1 MILSF
6 SFFPVSLPE
15 IPVEMAKK
23 KKRKRKSRENVN
35 NVSDSEIQFNNGN
48 LDRYSRKAHLL
59 NSTKRLS
66 VSAAD
71 YVGKSREELILML
84 IQLRRKQSQL
94 EKTCEQLRLQMDSEE
109 KMMEIEPFRKE
120 DYQFRFNELNRQWL
134 EVNRE
139 YELHIPI
146 IQTIDHMIQIKSK
159 SKLNEMNKKKAASTS
174 VLDQVL
180 NEENKELANVNSQ
193 SGDIDCDSNQTGE
206 TPNDNIEILKRQ
218 QRALEGELDRVRGM
232 LTHSTKKLEE
242 KAVEN
247 AQMEQEMLL
256 ARNKLKQVL
265 ENEQEAMEITRSSKL
280 EAELA
285 HINKV
290 IDDLHSRRQELNNA
304 IENLKN
310 SETNFISTNSFH
322 DQLIN
327 DDNYPNYEFS
337 PEETSTAIAESNL
350 YPLYEN
356 IKSSQEFIDINSN
369 ENPHNNKETDDTDDD
384 VDNNNLNDEFFTLNI
399 NLDKH
404 PLKTIKSKNEINNN
418 GQNHTINTMC
428 EFDPNKD
435 MILAYGDS
443 IVDQQIKQI
452 YNYQHGIL
460 MPKSNDVK
468 TVREV
473 KRESERRKFNNQQL
487 INRSNAITRNYEPCI
502 QLSNHY
508 LNETNDAFENGVYLN
523 NSDSDLKN
531 MDQVN
536 LNFINSNLL
545 ISLLSLDKI
554 KSGFK

>member
-1 MILSF
+1 MT
-6 SFFPVSLPE
+6 
-15 IPVEMAKK
+15 KK

-35 NVSDSEIQFNNGN
+35 NVSDSEIQFNNCH
-48 LDRYSRKAHLL
+48 LDRYSRRVHLL
-59 NSTKRLS
+59 NSSKRLS
-66 VSAAD
+66 VSAAEF
-71 YVGKSREELILML
+71 VGKSREELILML

-109 KMMEIEPFRKE
+109 KMMEIEPYRKE
-120 DYQFRFNELNRQWL
+120 DYKFRFNELNRQWL

-139 YELHIPI
+139 YELQIPI

-174 VLDQVL
+174 VLDQVF
-180 NEENKELANVNSQ
+180 NDENKEFPNTNVNNSQ
-193 SGDIDCDSNQTGE
+193 SGDIDCESNHTGE

-310 SETNFISTNSFH
+310 SETNFISNKSFH
-322 DQLIN
+322 DQLVN
-327 DDNYPNYEFS
+327 DDNYPGYDFS
-337 PEETSTAIAESNL
+337 PEDTSTAVADSNL

-369 ENPHNNKETDDTDDD
+369 KNLNNINNNLINNDDETDDDTDND

-404 PLKTIKSKNEINNN
+404 PLKGIKSKNEINNN
-418 GQNHTINTMC
+418 EQNHGINTMC

-452 YNYQHGIL
+452 YNYQHGL
-460 MPKSNDVK
+460 LLPKTNDVK

-487 INRSNAITRNYEPCI
+487 MNRTNAYNAAIARNYESCI
-502 QLSNHY
+502 QLTNHY
-508 LNETNDAFENGVYLN
+508 LNDTNDVFKNGAYLN

-531 MDQVN
+531 IDQVN
-536 LNFINSNLL
+536 LNLNF
-545 ISLLSLDKI
+545 
-554 KSGFK
+554 F